1 MNDPDPMVRMAAAT
15 LRRCARTVGAAAN
28 TAAFRSALLRAMA
41 NGPRREFGVTFDMH
55 NTTLIG
61 ARRLTVTM
69 NPFRYLAA
77 CLMLAVWSPAM
88 AVDELP
94 YSVVRT
100 NEAYEVRRIE
110 AHLVAETLVDGD
122 AAEAGNQGFR
132 ILAEYIFGGNKGAR
146 KIAMTAPVAQA
157 PVKIAMTAP
166 VAQSAG
172 PGGNVVQFAMPRE
185 WTLETLPEPNDPRV
199 QLRAVPARTVAVVRY
214 TGTWSQDRYD
224 THLQTLKT
232 ALARDGVKWHG
243 EPVWARYDPPW
254 MPWFMRRNEIWLD
267 LD

>member
-1 MNDPDPMVRMAAAT
+1 LESTEGPTTPT
-15 LRRCARTVGAAAN
+15 GA
-28 TAAFRSALLRAMA
+28 
-41 NGPRREFGVTFDMH
+41 PRL
-55 NTTLIG
+55 N
-61 ARRLTVTM
+61 VTM

-100 NEAYEVRRIE
+100 KDTYEVRRIE
-110 AHLVAETLVDGD
+110 PHLVAETVVNAE
-122 AAEAGNQGFR
+122 AADAGNQGFR

-166 VAQSAG
+166 VAQSAS
-172 PGGNVVQFAMPRE
+172 PGGYVVQFAMPRE
-185 WTLETLPEPNDPRV
+185 WTLETLPEPNDARV
-199 QLRAVPARTVAVVRY
+199 QLRAVPPRTVAVLRY

-232 ALARDGVKWHG
+232 DLARDGLQWHG

-254 MPWFMRRNEIWLD
+254 MPWFLRRNEIWLD